1 MASWSRVYDDAGIDR
16 VLEVGSRRTVERVSS
31 ICLYRPGQILG
42 ALPGALLLGFGFLS
56 KPVWEVEPWKTIAA
70 ENTPGAAPIPAP
82 LLVVQGTGDGVVFPD
97 VTERFVQRLCRR
109 GDTVSLRL
117 YPDAGHVETS
127 SLAVTDIVAWLANRV
142 AGKKPAPATCG

>member
-1 MASWSRVYDDAGIDR
+1 MVTR
-16 VLEVGSRRTVERVSS
+16 LEGRWPLPTVAPLVERSDRDVQERRG
-31 ICLYRPGQILG
+31 LLDRPEPLRHR
-42 ALPGALLLGFGFLS
+42 LGFGFLS